1 MNVKTTIDCYLSNLC
16 MSKNSLMDNI
26 QMALEIDTLHADV
39 NFYRITDEE
48 AAELGLK
55 GSPSIVINGNVFQPI
70 ETDGFS

>member
-1 MNVKTTIDCYLSNLC
+1 MNVKTTIDCYLSKIC
-16 MSKNSLMDNI
+16 TSKNSLMHNI
-26 QMALEIDTLHADV
+26 QMALEIDAVHADV

-48 AAELGLK
+48 AVELGLK